1 MFKFF
6 YIIIAILAILTT
18 YAQLSD
24 RGIFASRLVKIS
36 LLITGT
42 GFMIFS
48 VIYLWRTMSFAI
60 AAGAFLIFMIIVFI
74 MPAFTHPHGR
84 PRGMD
89 KEQKK

>member
-1 MFKFF
+1 
-6 YIIIAILAILTT
+6 
-18 YAQLSD
+18 
-24 RGIFASRLVKIS
+24 
-36 LLITGT
+36 
-42 GFMIFS
+42 
-48 VIYLWRTMSFAI
+48 MSFAI